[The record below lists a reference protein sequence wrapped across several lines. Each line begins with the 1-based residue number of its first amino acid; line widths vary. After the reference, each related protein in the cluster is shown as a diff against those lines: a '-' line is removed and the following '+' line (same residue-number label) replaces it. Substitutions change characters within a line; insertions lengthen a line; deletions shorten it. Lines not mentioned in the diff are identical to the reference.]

1 MHSVLQQKLQIHSK
15 LAPEDVKRLDLL
27 SWEARSYGNNQDV
40 VRQGDKPDVS
50 AIVLQGMVGR
60 YQSLPDGRRQ
70 YISFH
75 IAGDLPDAQSLFID
89 EMDHGVCA
97 VGRAEVGLIPHRDIL
112 DLFEDRPTVGFAIWR
127 ETLLDAAIFREAVVN
142 NSARQPV
149 ARMAHFFCERYYRA
163 RVRKLAE
170 LGSCPF
176 PLTQTHLAEA
186 LGMSIVTA
194 NRTLQKLRQLDC
206 VDHVDGV
213 LSVRDWERLAAI
225 GEFNPS
231 YLHLRAPRLV

>member
-1 MHSVLQQKLQIHSK
+1 MHSVLQKKLQTHSK
-15 LAPEDVKRLDLL
+15 LAPEDLMRLNLL
-27 SWEARSYGNNQDV
+27 TWEARIFGHNQDI
-40 VRQGDKPDVS
+40 VRQGDKPDV
-50 AIVLQGMVGR
+50 AVIVLQGMVGR
-60 YQSLPDGRRQ
+60 YQTLPDGRRQ

-89 EMDHGVCA
+89 EMDHAVCA
-97 VGRAEVGLIPHRDIL
+97 VGRTEVGLIPHREIL
-112 DLFEDRPTVGFAIWR
+112 DLFEHRPTVGFAIWR

-142 NSARQPV
+142 NSARPPV
-149 ARMAHFFCERYYRA
+149 ARMAHFFCEHYYRA
-163 RVRKLAE
+163 RARKLAE

-194 NRTLQKLRQLDC
+194 NRTLQKLRQLGS

-213 LSVRDWERLAAI
+213 LSVRDWERLVAI
-225 GEFNPS
+225 AGFNPS
-231 YLHLRAPRLV
+231 YLHLRAPKLV